1 MIVGIC
7 MLWLRL
13 DGTDAG
19 LSRLLLLLKGC
30 CCGDVRVWFEKGLGA
45 RIEQGLEP
53 GLKKGLGAW
62 FESGFTKGLGV
73 RF

>member
-1 MIVGIC
+1 MMIVGIC

-19 LSRLLLLLKGC
+19 LSRLLLLLLLLQGC

-45 RIEQGLEP
+45 RIEQGLE
-53 GLKKGLGAW
+53 AR
-62 FESGFTKGLGV
+62 FENRTGCPV
-73 RF
+73 